1 MGAPSGHLGGNVHP
15 WVTKPSMRAQKRG
28 GSWRRPGVS
37 SCLRKKAAQ
46 HLHLQKPEAPTPPPS
61 GDASLRLPM
70 LCPVHGKHQKSPS
83 LRRDPATELT
93 TTSPP
98 SPGNLSTQVLLLQV
112 LFHGFVTER
121 ALSQNGVHIMGGPKR
136 LRDRKSRVLCVVLA
150 PDTHTHTY
158 APVVFT
164 QRRNETPVFSTR
176 GSCIL
181 QTSSWAQVPRQ
192 GTLLH
197 VHVSKTCCRPE
208 EAVLDATCRGAR
220 PASRSFTDASKRRRH
235 IRC

>member
-15 WVTKPSMRAQKRG
+15 WVAKPSMRAQKRG

-46 HLHLQKPEAPTPPPS
+46 HLHLQKPEAPTPAS

-70 LCPVHGKHQKSPS
+70 LCPVHGKRQKSPS

-121 ALSQNGVHIMGGPKR
+121 ALSQNGVHITGGPKR

-150 PDTHTHTY
+150 PDTHTHVHTSCLH
-158 APVVFT
+158 PKEK
-164 QRRNETPVFSTR
+164 RNSCLLNKRKLHLADKLMGSSPQTGVPPPRSRFKDLLQAR
-176 GSCIL
+176 GSRPGCNL
-181 QTSSWAQVPRQ
+181 PRGSTS
-192 GTLLH
+192 
-197 VHVSKTCCRPE
+197 
-208 EAVLDATCRGAR
+208 
-220 PASRSFTDASKRRRH
+220 F
-235 IRC
+235 